1 MHAHKH
7 VMVIGV
13 ISLPDIQ
20 QFQASLLASPALS
33 SVNRVTSPL
42 PAHPPQRLR
51 GAAWSPHV
59 SITLATS
66 RFLYLTDHIPGPS
79 YFISFQNIL
88 NYLFQH

>member
-1 MHAHKH
+1 MRAHKP

-20 QFQASLLASPALS
+20 QLHVSLLASPALS
-33 SVNRVTSPL
+33 SVSRVAGPL
-42 PAHPPQRLR
+42 PAHPPQRFR

-66 RFLYLTDHIPGPS
+66 WFLYLTDHIRGPS

-88 NYLFQH
+88 NYLFEH